1 MAASQNWGH
10 WFRTLD
16 LLNAN
21 RAHSFSKEFRYGS
34 GKIFSDCADCG
45 STLDGTYSK
54 ETGPFNFR
62 ESQFVTCELEAK
74 VNAAKKEVR

>member
-1 MAASQNWGH
+1 MTASQNWGH

-21 RAHSFSKEFRYGS
+21 RAHSFSKEFRYGL

-45 STLDGTYSK
+45 STLDASYSK
-54 ETGPFNFR
+54 ETGPYNFF
-62 ESQFVTCELEAK
+62 ESSFSTCELEGK
-74 VNAAKKEVR
+74 VNAAKEAR